1 MRRRS
6 LRSLHLAP
14 ARAQGTAQAAGLP
27 GGAFFAHN
35 GDTKGMM
42 PLVRMWHAN
51 EYADAGQFAVCMIA

>member
-27 GGAFFAHN
+27 GKAFFAHD
-35 GDTKGMM
+35 GDTKRVM
-42 PLVRMWHAN
+42 PLLRMWHAN
-51 EYADAGQFAVCMIA
+51 KYADAGQCAVCMIA